1 MKCRTGV
8 IQERR
13 DSGNKGCMKEGIQ
26 ELRDAKFGFEKLRSG
41 TIFSFAAANPPF
53 VPRNCHCAIYVYLSI
68 FAPPRHA
75 PSFLVCA
82 SGVVAL
88 KLAKV
93 PNTAINN

>member
-41 TIFSFAAANPPF
+41 TIFLLQLP
-53 VPRNCHCAIYVYLSI
+53 I
-68 FAPPRHA
+68 RHLFRA
-75 PSFLVCA
+75 
-82 SGVVAL
+82 
-88 KLAKV
+88 
-93 PNTAINN
+93 TAIALFISILVSSHHRDMRHLF

>member
-53 VPRNCHCAIYVYLSI
+53 FRATAIALFISI